1 MLRVP
6 ICQNNNMAVNGR
18 KVSGKENP
26 MPRFFIPPGEARPGC
41 MLTLDRDAS
50 SHIARSLRMR
60 AGETLT
66 LSAGEGTDFE
76 AEITDTGE
84 AVTVRVLSESLCGT
98 EPGTRTVLF
107 QALPKGDKMDWIVQK
122 ATELGVYAIQP
133 FLSSRC
139 ISRPDGK
146 SMEKKRARLQKIAF
160 EAAQQSGRG
169 RVPEVRGLVDIK
181 DLPGIMP
188 EKTLFFYEKGGKRVA
203 ELLTPGE
210 REVGLIVGSEG
221 GFSPEEAAFLESQG
235 AVPATLGA
243 RILRCETAP
252 VCGLSVI
259 FNCTG
264 DI

>member
-1 MLRVP
+1 
-6 ICQNNNMAVNGR
+6 
-18 KVSGKENP
+18 

-66 LSAGEGTDFE
+66 LSDGEGTDFE
-76 AEITDTGE
+76 AEILEAGE
-84 AVTVRVLSESLCGT
+84 AVTVRVLSESLCGS
-98 EPGTRTVLF
+98 EPATRAILF

-221 GFSPEEAAFLESQG
+221 GIFPRGGRLPRKPGSGPRDPRG
-235 AVPATLGA
+235 TDP
-243 RILRCETAP
+243 P
-252 VCGLSVI
+252 V
-259 FNCTG
+259 
-264 DI
+264 

>member
-1 MLRVP
+1 
-6 ICQNNNMAVNGR
+6 
-18 KVSGKENP
+18 

-66 LSAGEGTDFE
+66 LSDGEGTDFE
-76 AEITDTGE
+76 AEITGTGE

-98 EPGTRTVLF
+98 EPETRAILF
-107 QALPKGDKMDWIVQK
+107 QALPKGDKMEWIVQK
-122 ATELGVYAIQP
+122 
-133 FLSSRC
+133 
-139 ISRPDGK
+139 
-146 SMEKKRARLQKIAF
+146 
-160 EAAQQSGRG
+160 
-169 RVPEVRGLVDIK
+169 VRGLVDIK

-188 EKTLFFYEKGGKRVA
+188 GKTLFFYEKGGKRVA

>member
-1 MLRVP
+1 
-6 ICQNNNMAVNGR
+6 
-18 KVSGKENP
+18 

-66 LSAGEGTDFE
+66 LSDGEGTDFE
-76 AEITDTGE
+76 AEITGTGE

-98 EPGTRTVLF
+98 EPETRAILF

-203 ELLTPGE
+203 ELLISRRAGGGPDRRQRGGIFPRRGRLPRKPGGGP
-210 REVGLIVGSEG
+210 RDPRGADPPVRDGACLRAVGDL
-221 GFSPEEAAFLESQG
+221 
-235 AVPATLGA
+235 
-243 RILRCETAP
+243 
-252 VCGLSVI
+252 
-259 FNCTG
+259 
-264 DI
+264 

>member
-1 MLRVP
+1 MLRAP

-60 AGETLT
+60 AGETLM
-66 LSAGEGTDFE
+66 
-76 AEITDTGE
+76 
-84 AVTVRVLSESLCGT
+84 SESLCGT
-98 EPGTRTVLF
+98 EPETRAILF
-107 QALPKGDKMDWIVQK
+107 QALPKGDKMEWIVQK

-169 RVPEVRGLVDIK
+169 RVPEVRGLVDIG

-203 ELLTPGE
+203 ELLTLGE

>member
-1 MLRVP
+1 
-6 ICQNNNMAVNGR
+6 
-18 KVSGKENP
+18 

-66 LSAGEGTDFE
+66 LSDGEGTDFE
-76 AEITDTGE
+76 AEITGTGE
-84 AVTVRVLSESLCGT
+84 AVTVRVLSESPCGT

-107 QALPKGDKMDWIVQK
+107 QALPKGDKMEWIVQK

-146 SMEKKRARLQKIAF
+146 SMERKRARLQKIAF

-169 RVPEVRGLVDIK
+169 RVPEVRGLVDIG
-181 DLPGIMP
+181 DLPGLFP
-188 EKTLFFYEKGGKRVA
+188 GKTLFFYEKGGRRVS
-203 ELLTPGE
+203 ELVLPGE

-221 GFSPEEAAFLESQG
+221 GFPPKRPRSSKARGRSPRPSG
-235 AVPATLGA
+235 HGSSGV
-243 RILRCETAP
+243 RRR
-252 VCGLSVI
+252 LSAG
-259 FNCTG
+259 CR
-264 DI
+264 